1 MASTYTPIATTTL
14 GSNAT
19 ITFSSIPNTYT
30 DLRLVINGGI
40 SNYGWNM
47 RFRYNDDSETNYSY
61 TYISGDGSAF
71 SGRVSNDT
79 KIATTPGI
87 GSTNNLI
94 NILNT
99 IDIMNYSNTSKY
111 KTCIIRGNDAVAGT
125 SAVIA
130 TWRSTSAINSIYIY
144 SGASNDGIAHLYA
157 GTTATLYGIAAA

>member
-47 RFRYNDDSETNYSY
+47 RFRYNDDSGTNYSY
-61 TYISGDGSAF
+61 TYISADGSAF
-71 SGRVSNDT
+71 SGITSNDT

-87 GSTNNLI
+87 GSANNLI

-111 KTCIIRGNDAVAGT
+111 KTCIIRGNDAVVGT

-157 GTTATLYGIAAA
+157 GTTATLYGIKAE